1 MQQEWKKAQEIGHL
15 GPLRILEQLGF
26 AWREAEKA
34 LDSNDQD
41 VLRAILCLNGIDLQG
56 TSTAARAT
64 PFVNPNIPLSEQERR
79 SMAASK
85 NGSFTAAA
93 SAGRDVPLTQEECD
107 PAADWERVER
117 PSNDP
122 YSHPLMHLLRGSPP
136 ER

>member
-1 MQQEWKKAQEIGHL
+1 MEKEWKKAQEVGHL
-15 GPLRILEQLGF
+15 GPLRILEQLGYPR
-26 AWREAEKA
+26 REAKEV

-41 VLRAILCLNGIDLQG
+41 VLHAILCLNGIDLQG
-56 TSTAARAT
+56 TSTAARAP
-64 PFVNPNIPLSEQERR
+64 PFVNPNIPLSEHERR

-93 SAGRDVPLTQEECD
+93 SAGRDVPLTQEERD

-122 YSHPLMHLLRGSPP
+122 YSNPLMHLLTRKAP
-136 ER
+136 